1 LFIYKLKYKFIFL
14 LPLMKIFYLGFSF
27 LFILFI
33 PVYAFGYQNVTASD
47 TNEVIRLNKE
57 AYKVRLSDATQTVR
71 LADKALKLAQK
82 LKYINGIAEA
92 YRTKG
97 IGLGYQYDQVHAF
110 DCYMDALSS
119 FQSVGN
125 KNGTAK
131 VYNNI
136 GNLYRDNDY
145 ETALNYFKQGLSIAV
160 RLKDTALL
168 ASLNLNIGNVYYR
181 KKQYFDAIAQF
192 AIARK
197 MFEQVHD
204 DANLI
209 SCLQN
214 TGVAYFSMGQYD
226 KAKEMLLQANEG
238 AKKLDMNATISSID
252 LALADVYIAKR
263 EFDDAE
269 KIIKEG
275 SSYSLNK
282 KVDYDYKHT
291 TYELEYK
298 RKNYEKALYYLTN
311 IYQLDSLDHQSY
323 VSNQI
328 IILKDRYE
336 RDASKKEKVL
346 LEEQRKNS
354 NYMFWGALLVAALSI
369 GVIGLLVVNVKRK
382 AETNN
387 RLTEL
392 NAEVS
397 RQKDNLDRINHHL
410 EEIID
415 ERTKD
420 LQIKNKKLSE
430 YSSYLSHQIRGPIA
444 TLKGLMNLEKE
455 GLVDKQECINMM
467 NKCVSEIDDKII
479 NMSDMLHDPDR
490 AGF

>member
-1 LFIYKLKYKFIFL
+1 
-14 LPLMKIFYLGFSF
+14 MKIFSLGFS
-27 LFILFI
+27 LIFILFA
-33 PVYAFGYQNVTASD
+33 PVYVFGYQKVTDAD

-57 AYKVRLSDATQTVR
+57 AYKARLSEATQTVR
-71 LADKALKLAQK
+71 IADNAIKLARK
-82 LKYINGIAEA
+82 INYPNGIAEA
-92 YRTKG
+92 YRIKG
-97 IGLGYQYDQVHAF
+97 IGLGYLYDQVHAF
-110 DCYMDALSS
+110 DCYMEALS
-119 FQSVGN
+119 FFKSVGN

-145 ETALNYFKQGLSIAV
+145 ETALSYFKTGKSIAV

-168 ASLNLNIGNVYYR
+168 ASLNLNIGNVFYR

-192 AIARK
+192 AMARK

-214 TGVAYFSMGQYD
+214 TGVCYSSMGQYD
-226 KAKEMLLQANEG
+226 KAKDMLLQANAG

-252 LALADVYIAKR
+252 LALADVYIAQRK
-263 EFDDAE
+263 FDEAE
-269 KIIKEG
+269 KIIREG

-282 KVDYDYKHT
+282 KVDYDYKYT
-291 TYELEYK
+291 TYQLEYK
-298 RKNYEKALYYLTN
+298 RKNYEKALLYLTN
-311 IYQLDSLDHQSY
+311 IYQLDSVDYHNY

-328 IILKDRYE
+328 TILKDKNLQE
-336 RDASKKEKVL
+336 ASRKEKVL
-346 LEEQRKNS
+346 LLEQKKNS
-354 NYMFWGALLVAALSI
+354 NYKFWGSLGFACLLLILV
-369 GVIGLLVVNVKRK
+369 GLLVFNVKRK
-382 AETNN
+382 AETNQ

-420 LQIKNKKLSE
+420 LQVKNKKLSE

-455 GLVDKQECINMM
+455 GLVDKQECIKMM

-479 NMSDMLHDPDR
+479 DMSDMLHDPDR